1 MISIARFRQ
10 PVLFF
15 ILALL
20 PSLAIV
26 APAQASPAVASTS
39 AAPQEAPV
47 EAAAPA
53 ADPYG
58 RGTPRGAL
66 EGYIKAVSRE
76 DYQRATEYL
85 DLEAL
90 PVSKR
95 IQSQRVAKILQQT
108 LDQSG
113 NVPPPVMLSGDPQ
126 GQLDDGLE
134 PDLEKVGTLTLGQ
147 EKVPLLLKRIGND
160 EKAFWVISAQTLNK
174 LPQGIRDESSLAIN
188 QLIPSTLIEIKWNGV
203 PVGHWIALVILGL
216 VAYSASHMS
225 LSLLAS
231 STCSLLRRR
240 VRSYPEGLVRAFT
253 APLAVFLA
261 TWLFALGAQWMG
273 ISIVARHT
281 LAQVVTIATWFSVV
295 WLIWRLIAITAT
307 LAEHRMASSSRFG
320 ALSAVRLL
328 RRGSLIFTVV
338 VGVLVGL
345 YMAGVDVTTGLAAI
359 GIGGI
364 AVALA
369 AQKAME
375 NLVGSATLVL
385 DQPVRIGDFC
395 KVGDTLG
402 TIEQIGMRSTRI
414 RTLDRTLVTIPN
426 ADFSG
431 QKIENYSH
439 RDRFLYRPVLRL
451 RYQTRPEQIRY
462 LLSAVQ
468 EIISNHPQIDPDP
481 ARVCFLGFGDNSLD
495 IDIFAYIHAE
505 DYNEFLQIQQLLN
518 LDIADALARCGAEF
532 ASAGRTVYLATEPGH
547 DMDTD
552 QLAAGKVKELRVE
565 ESGAPRA
572 GERRLVAHPDIPRNS
587 KWADALQGNRKPM
600 R

>member
-15 ILALL
+15 ILTLVT
-20 PSLAIV
+20 SLAIV
-26 APAQASPAVASTS
+26 SPAQATPAPA
-39 AAPQEAPV
+39 AAPAPQEAPV

-53 ADPYG
+53 PAPPADPYG
-58 RGTPRGAL
+58 RSTPRGAL

-76 DYQRATEYL
+76 DYHRATEYL

-95 IQSQRVAKILQQT
+95 LQSQRIAKILQQT

-113 NVPPPVMLSGDPQ
+113 NVPPPVMLSADPL

-134 PDLEKVGTLTLGQ
+134 PNVEKVGSLTIGQ
-147 EKVPLLLKRIGND
+147 EKVPLLLKRIGKD
-160 EKAFWVISAQTLNK
+160 EQAFWVISAQTLNK
-174 LPQGIRDESSLAIN
+174 LPHNVRDEGSVAIN
-188 QLIPSTLIEIKWNGV
+188 QLIPSALVEIKWNGV

-216 VAYSASHMS
+216 VAYSSSHMI
-225 LSLLAS
+225 LSVLAS
-231 STCSLLRRR
+231 SSSLLLRRR
-240 VRSYPEGLVRAFT
+240 VRNHPEGLMRAFI
-253 APLAVFLA
+253 APLALFIA
-261 TWLFALGAQWMG
+261 TWLFALGAQWIG
-273 ISIVARHT
+273 ISIIARHT
-281 LAQVVTIATWFSVV
+281 LAQMVTIATWFSVV
-295 WLIWRLIAITAT
+295 WLVWRLIDITAT
-307 LAEHRMASSSRFG
+307 VAENRMASSSRFG

-328 RRGSLIFTVV
+328 RRGSRVFTVAL
-338 VGVLVGL
+338 GILVGL

-385 DQPVRIGDFC
+385 DQAVRIGDFC

-426 ADFSG
+426 ADFSA
-431 QKIENYSH
+431 QKIENFAH

-462 LLSAVQ
+462 LLATLQ
-468 EIISNHPQIDPDP
+468 DIISSHPQIDPDP
-481 ARVCFLGFGDNSLD
+481 ARVCFLGFGEQSQD

-505 DYNEFLQIQQLLN
+505 DYNEFLQIQQSLN
-518 LDIADALARCGAEF
+518 LDIADALAHCGAEF
-532 ASAGRTVYLATEPGH
+532 ASAGKTVYLAAEPGQNL
-547 DMDTD
+547 DSD
-552 QLAAGKVKELRVE
+552 QLMTTKAKELRVE
-565 ESGAPRA
+565 ETGSSRT
-572 GERRLVAHPDIPRNS
+572 GERTVVARPE
-587 KWADALQGNRKPM
+587 KLTELKVG
-600 R
+600 